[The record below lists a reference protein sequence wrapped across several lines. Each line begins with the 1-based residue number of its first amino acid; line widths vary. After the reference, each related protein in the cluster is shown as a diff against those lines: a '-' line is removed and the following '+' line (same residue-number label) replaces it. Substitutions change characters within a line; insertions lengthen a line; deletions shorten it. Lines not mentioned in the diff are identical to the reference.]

1 MNQGFSTKSMTR
13 RRVIQSAAV
22 SIAIGSGSTVRAD
35 GVGSLGGDAPF
46 LAAPALQRDLS
57 ELVRLA
63 GQTIMVGFVGTS
75 SADPGTSALVEQ
87 VASGLVGGVL
97 LLGRNIES
105 LEQTSELTG
114 LLHAVA
120 PSPILV
126 AVDNEGGAVT
136 RTNGKE
142 GFSEWVSANEVAREI
157 STSEA
162 ARTYYEER
170 AAELRA
176 AGINLNLGP
185 VVDLNVNP
193 ASPAIGQLGRSFS
206 SDPAIVSAFARAFV
220 QGHRAAGVRTCLKH
234 FPGHGSAQG
243 DTHDGFV
250 DITKT
255 WTATELVPYREL
267 IASDSVDAVM
277 LSHLFHAKFSDEAE
291 APVSLSRVATD
302 FVRLSLGFTGPIVS
316 DDLQMDAIAF
326 TFSDEE
332 AATRAID
339 VGNDLIIFA
348 NYARPTPEL
357 GSHLNESIVRAV
369 VDGTLPIDRLEGAA
383 LRTSPLRTGS

>member
-1 MNQGFSTKSMTR
+1 
-13 RRVIQSAAV
+13 
-22 SIAIGSGSTVRAD
+22 
-35 GVGSLGGDAPF
+35 
-46 LAAPALQRDLS
+46 
-57 ELVRLA
+57 
-63 GQTIMVGFVGTS
+63 MVGFVGTS

-87 VASGLVGGVL
+87 IASGLVGGVL
-97 LLGRNIES
+97 LLGRNIEG

-142 GFSEWVSANEVAREI
+142 GFSYWMSADEVAREI
-157 STSEA
+157 GTSEA
-162 ARTYYEER
+162 ARTYYQER

-220 QGHRAAGVRTCLKH
+220 EGHHAAGVRTCLKH
-234 FPGHGSAQG
+234 FPGHGSARG

-250 DITKT
+250 DITET
-255 WTATELVPYREL
+255 WTGSELMPYREL
-267 IASDSVDAVM
+267 LASGSTDAVM
-277 LSHLFHAKFSDEAE
+277 LSHLFHAKFGDEAE

-302 FVRLSLGFTGPIVS
+302 FVRSRLGFTGPIIS
-316 DDLQMDAIAF
+316 DDLQMGAIAF
-326 TFSDEE
+326 TLSDEV

-339 VGNDLIIFA
+339 VGNDLTIFA
-348 NYARPTPEL
+348 NYARPDAEL
-357 GSHLNESIVRAV
+357 GSRLNEAIVRAV
-369 VDGTLPIDRLEGAA
+369 VDGALPVDRLEGAA
-383 LRTSPLRTGS
+383 LRNSLLRTSS